1 MPTDFKPGCV
11 RPKSTLAAAAAPAD
25 TAVAVVKEEIHVA
38 KVGGLAPDFELAGY
52 QQGGFKNFRLSEYR
66 GKWVVLCFYP
76 GDFTFV

>member
-11 RPKSTLAAAAAPAD
+11 RPKSSILASE
-25 TAVAVVKEEIHVA
+25 AVRVEEITKNKEVIPMIR
-38 KVGGLAPDFELAGY
+38 VGAPAPDFEMSGY
-52 QQGGFKNFRLSEYR
+52 FKGGFKTFRLSEFK